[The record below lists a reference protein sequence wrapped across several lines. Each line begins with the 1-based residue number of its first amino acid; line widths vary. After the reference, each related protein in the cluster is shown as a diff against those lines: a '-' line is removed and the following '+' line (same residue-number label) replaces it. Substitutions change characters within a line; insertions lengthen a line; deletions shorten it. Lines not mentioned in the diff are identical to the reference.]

1 MSARTPATT
10 PAKAMPARLAT
21 QRQTVS
27 TAARLGEV
35 SRAANILL
43 VTICGAFIAL
53 GAWASVAEV
62 DTLAQANGKVVP
74 AARVQVVQSLEGGVV
89 SQIHVQPGQTVEA
102 GELLVS
108 LSPVQLDADLQTRVQ
123 QSVTQRARIARL
135 QAEALGTTPVFD
147 ATLQRE
153 HAALVAAERAAFAAR
168 NSEQA
173 SQLRMLAA
181 QVEQKQAEGLEMRNS
196 LLTAQRTLE
205 TTRKER
211 VIVEALVNQGLEPRL
226 ELIRL
231 DRVTAEAE
239 GREASA
245 HVAIARINQALL
257 ETQARRDN
265 VPQQFRAQARDE
277 LNRVQ
282 GELRSLA
289 PAMPALVDRVE
300 RTALKAPMRS
310 VVNRVFVTTLG
321 GVAKPGDPLV
331 ELVPVA
337 DKLVVEAQVVPKD
350 IGFVHVGQA
359 ARVKL
364 TAYDYSVYGALPGT
378 VVRVG
383 ADAVTNERG
392 ESHYTVHIETAR
404 AAVES
409 LGRELPLLSGMQAQV
424 DIVTGDRTVANYL
437 LKPLVGVRENA
448 FRER

>member
-1 MSARTPATT
+1 MSTLVPT
-10 PAKAMPARLAT
+10 PARLARPAPR

-43 VTICGAFIAL
+43 FTVCGAFVAL

-62 DTLAQANGKVVP
+62 DTLAQASGKVVP

-108 LSPVQLDADLQTRVQ
+108 LSPVQVDADLQARVQ

-135 QAEALGTTPVFD
+135 QAEALGGTPMFD
-147 ATLQRE
+147 GALQRN
-153 HAALVAAERAAFAAR
+153 HAALVAAERAAFDAR
-168 NSEQA
+168 SSEQA
-173 SQLRMLAA
+173 TQLRMLTA
-181 QVEQKQAEGLEMRNS
+181 QVEQKQAERAELRHA
-196 LLTAQRTLE
+196 LVTAQRTLE

-211 VIVEALVNQGLEPRL
+211 VIVENLVNQGLEPRL

-231 DRVTAEAE
+231 DRVIAEAE
-239 GREASA
+239 GREANA
-245 HVAIARINQALL
+245 HAAIARIEQALL

-265 VPQQFRAQARDE
+265 MPQQFRAQARDE

-289 PAMPALVDRVE
+289 PTVPALADRVE

-321 GVAKPGDPLV
+321 GVAKPGEPLV

-337 DKLVVEAQVVPKD
+337 DKLVVEALVLPKD
-350 IGFVHVGQA
+350 IGFVHAGQA

-392 ESHYTVHIETAR
+392 ESHYTVHVETAR

-424 DIVTGDRTVANYL
+424 DIVTGERTVADYL